1 MPVAK
6 VVLKRGRAN
15 PLWHGHPWVF
25 SGAIHK
31 LPAGLTPGDVVS
43 VYDAEERLI
52 GHGFANPRSQIAVRM
67 LTLGELHS
75 GAQPGVAEHT
85 LPPAELVTS
94 LITRRIHEASLLRRS
109 IGLPRSDTSA
119 YRLCNSEGDG
129 LPGLSID
136 LFGDVAA
143 VQFSALG
150 MKLCEDAVYAALR
163 SLPKPPTCII
173 ESAAGSFA
181 QIEGFT
187 SQNRV
192 VFGDESLLAGG
203 TLCLENGLRLRI
215 DVRDGQK
222 TGAFLDQRDNRQL
235 LGRYCAGAKVLD
247 VYSYAGGFALQ
258 ALRQGAVEATCVDIS
273 PRALKLCQENAQL
286 NSLGPLQTVESD
298 AFRFLEGATPLSYDV
313 VVIDPPK
320 FARAQ
325 KDLPAALKGYQR
337 LNALAMGAVRR
348 GGLLA
353 TSSCS
358 QLVDEQAFL
367 RMLSSAATDAGRRVT
382 VLYRGSQGLDHP
394 VPPSFEEGRYLK
406 FVLLGVL

>member
-1 MPVAK
+1 

-15 PLWHGHPWVF
+15 PVWRGHPWVF
-25 SGAIHK
+25 SGAIQK
-31 LPAGLTPGDVVS
+31 LPAGLSPGEVVS
-43 VYDAEERLI
+43 VYDADERLI

-75 GAQPGVAEHT
+75 GVLPGVAEHT
-85 LPPAELVTS
+85 LPPTDLVAS
-94 LITRRIHEASLLRRS
+94 LIKRRIHEASLLRRS
-109 IGLPRSDTSA
+109 IGLPRSDTTA
-119 YRLCNSEGDG
+119 YRLVNSEGDG
-129 LPGLSID
+129 LPGLNID
-136 LFGDVAA
+136 LFGEVAA
-143 VQFSALG
+143 VQFSAMG
-150 MKLCEDAVYAALR
+150 MKLCEEAVYAALR
-163 SLPKPPTCII
+163 SLPNPPACII
-173 ESAAGSFA
+173 ETAAGSFA
-181 QIEGFT
+181 QIEGFV

-192 VFGDESLLAGG
+192 VFGDDSLLAGG
-203 TLCLENGLRLRI
+203 TLCLENGIRLRI
-215 DVRDGQK
+215 DIREGQK

-273 PRALKLCQENAQL
+273 PRALKLCSENAQL
-286 NSLGPLQTVESD
+286 NGLSPLHTVESD
-298 AFRFLEGATPLSYDV
+298 AFRFLEGATPLAYDV

-337 LNALAMGAVRR
+337 LNALAMGTVRR

-353 TSSCS
+353 TCSCS

-367 RMLSSAATDAGRRVT
+367 RMLAAAASDAGRRVT
-382 VLYRGSQGLDHP
+382 VLYRGSQGPDHP
-394 VPPSFEEGRYLK
+394 VLPSFEEGRYLK

>member
-15 PLWHGHPWVF
+15 PVWRGHPWVF
-25 SGAIHK
+25 SGAIQK
-31 LPAGLTPGDVVS
+31 LPAGLSPGEVVS
-43 VYDAEERLI
+43 VYDADERLI

-75 GAQPGVAEHT
+75 GALPGVAEHT
-85 LPPAELVTS
+85 LPPTELIAS
-94 LITRRIHEASLLRRS
+94 LIKRRIHEASLLRRS
-109 IGLPRSDTSA
+109 IGLPRSDTTA
-119 YRLCNSEGDG
+119 YRLVNSEGDG
-129 LPGLSID
+129 LPGLNID
-136 LFGDVAA
+136 LFGEVAA
-143 VQFSALG
+143 VQFSAMG
-150 MKLCEDAVYAALR
+150 MKLCEEAVYAALR
-163 SLPKPPTCII
+163 SLPKPPACII
-173 ESAAGSFA
+173 ETAAGSFA
-181 QIEGFT
+181 QIEGFV

-192 VFGDESLLAGG
+192 VSGDESLLAGG
-203 TLCLENGLRLRI
+203 TLCLENGIRLRI
-215 DVRDGQK
+215 DVREGQK

-273 PRALKLCQENAQL
+273 PRALKLCSENAQL
-286 NSLGPLQTVESD
+286 NGLAPLHTVESD
-298 AFRFLEGATPLSYDV
+298 AFRFLEGATPLAYDV
-313 VVIDPPK
+313 VVVDPPK

-337 LNALAMGAVRR
+337 LNALAMGTVRR

-353 TSSCS
+353 TCSCS

-367 RMLSSAATDAGRRVT
+367 RMLAAAASDAGRRVT
-382 VLYRGSQGLDHP
+382 VLYRGSQGPDHP
-394 VPPSFEEGRYLK
+394 VLPSFEEGRYLK
-406 FVLLGVL
+406 FMLLGVL

>member
-94 LITRRIHEASLLRRS
+94 LINRRIHEASLLRRS

>member
-15 PLWHGHPWVF
+15 PVWRGHPWVF

-31 LPAGLTPGDVVS
+31 LPAGLTPGEVVA
-43 VYDAEERLI
+43 VHDADERLI
-52 GHGFANPRSQIAVRM
+52 GHGFANPRSQIVVRM
-67 LTLGELHS
+67 LTVGELQS
-75 GAQPGVAEHT
+75 GAQADVADHS
-85 LPPAELVTS
+85 LPPTALVHS
-94 LITRRIHEASLLRRS
+94 LIQRRIHEASLLRRS
-109 IGLPRSDTSA
+109 LGLPRSDTTA

-129 LPGLSID
+129 LPGLHID

-163 SLPKPPTCII
+163 SLPKPPACIV
-173 ESAAGSFA
+173 EAAAGSFA
-181 QIEGFT
+181 SIEGFV
-187 SQNRV
+187 SHNRV
-192 VFGDESLLAGG
+192 VFGDESLLTNG
-203 TLCLENGLRLRI
+203 TLCLENGVRLRI
-215 DVRDGQK
+215 DVREGQK
-222 TGAFLDQRDNRQL
+222 TGAFLDQRDNRLL

-258 ALRQGAVEATCVDIS
+258 ALRHGAIEATCVDIS
-273 PRALKLCQENAQL
+273 PRALKLCTEHSEL
-286 NSLGPLQTVESD
+286 NNLGPLSTVESD
-298 AFRFLEGATPLSYDV
+298 AFRFLEGATPLRYDV
-313 VVIDPPK
+313 VVVDPPK

-337 LNALAMGAVRR
+337 LNALAMGTVRR

-353 TSSCS
+353 TCSCS

-367 RMLSSAATDAGRRVT
+367 RMLAAAASDAGRRVT
-382 VLYRGSQGLDHP
+382 VLYRGGQGLDHP

-406 FVLLGVL
+406 FMLLGVL

>member
-1 MPVAK
+1 VPVAK

-94 LITRRIHEASLLRRS
+94 LINRRIHEASLLRRS

-163 SLPKPPTCII
+163 SLPKPPTCIL

-313 VVIDPPK
+313 VVVDPPK

>member
-94 LITRRIHEASLLRRS
+94 LINRRIHEASLLRRS

-163 SLPKPPTCII
+163 SLPKPPTCIL

>member
-1 MPVAK
+1 M
-6 VVLKRGRAN
+6 
-15 PLWHGHPWVF
+15 F

-94 LITRRIHEASLLRRS
+94 LINRRIHEASLLRRS

-163 SLPKPPTCII
+163 SLPKPPTCIL

-286 NSLGPLQTVESD
+286 NSLGPLHTVESD

-313 VVIDPPK
+313 VVVDPPK

-406 FVLLGVL
+406 FMLLGVL

>member
-1 MPVAK
+1 VPVAK

-94 LITRRIHEASLLRRS
+94 LINRRIHEASLLRRS

-163 SLPKPPTCII
+163 SLPKPPTCIL

-313 VVIDPPK
+313 VVVDPPK

-367 RMLSSAATDAGRRVT
+367 RMLASAATDAGRRVT

>member
-94 LITRRIHEASLLRRS
+94 LINRRIHEASLLRRS

-163 SLPKPPTCII
+163 SLPKPPTCIL

-313 VVIDPPK
+313 VVVDPPK

>member
-75 GAQPGVAEHT
+75 GAQPGVAEHA

-94 LITRRIHEASLLRRS
+94 LINRRIHEASLLRRS

-163 SLPKPPTCII
+163 SLPKPPTCIL

>member
-31 LPAGLTPGDVVS
+31 LPAGLIPGDVVS

-75 GAQPGVAEHT
+75 GAQPGVAEHA

-94 LITRRIHEASLLRRS
+94 LINRRIHEASLLRRA

-163 SLPKPPTCII
+163 SLPKPPTCIL